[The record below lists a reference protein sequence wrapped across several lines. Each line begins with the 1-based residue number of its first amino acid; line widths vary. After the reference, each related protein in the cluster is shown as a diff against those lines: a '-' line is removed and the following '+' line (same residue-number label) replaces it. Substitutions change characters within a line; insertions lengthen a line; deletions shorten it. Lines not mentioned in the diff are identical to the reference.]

1 MQHTTEKSLDIQ
13 KYLGLLSRR
22 RYLFTVVALLTMGCA
37 VVVSYALVPVYEAKS
52 IVFIEQNVI
61 TDIIKGIAITPSLEA
76 KIKVIKESMLRREM
90 LLDVIRELDMDI
102 NVRSDLERELL
113 IKELRDETIIQM
125 DIRRDMFT
133 ISYRNTDPR
142 LARDYVNTLVRKYI
156 EENTSSKREESTLA
170 TRFLADQIETFKQR
184 IDAADAAINRFKQ
197 ENGLILSTNE
207 DFLRLE
213 IKETEKQ
220 LDELRE
226 RQSQL
231 LAARKIMLS
240 KGNAPQGAAQ
250 SDSRLATLREEFEI
264 LKGKYSSTHPSVLK
278 LRSEIESLEKAQET
292 GKAVEQADISD
303 SQEYQLLNV
312 QLKSIDT
319 RIARLEKGI
328 RENKNLLRQ
337 LPIVQAKL
345 KEHQRNKE
353 NESIIYQ
360 QLVSRYGQSEVS
372 KQMELQDKSVTF
384 RIIEPAIIPQEHV
397 SPKRPLIMAMGIAG
411 GLGLAFVVLMLLD
424 RLDSSIRSQAELKL
438 LKLPVIATLPLVRDP
453 ALVRRARL
461 RDIGFFS
468 TAGVFFTCILC
479 VLALEIVGMEQI
491 AKLSAKLPLRDYM
504 QHIER
509 LLAG

>member
-1 MQHTTEKSLDIQ
+1 MHHATDKGLEIQ
-13 KYLGLLSRR
+13 KYLGLLIRR
-22 RYLFTVVALLTMGCA
+22 RYLFTIVALLVMSCA

-90 LLDVIRELDMDI
+90 LLDLIRELDMDI
-102 NVRSDLERELL
+102 NVRSDLELELF
-113 IKELRDETIIQM
+113 IKHLRDETIIQM
-125 DIRRDMFT
+125 DVRRDLFT
-133 ISYRNTDPR
+133 ISYRNTDPE

-184 IDAADAAINRFKQ
+184 IDAADAAINHFKQ

-213 IKETEKQ
+213 IEDTQKQ

-240 KGNAPQGAAQ
+240 KGNAPQGAAPN
-250 SDSRLATLREEFEI
+250 DSRLATLREEFEM
-264 LKGKYSSTHPSVLK
+264 LKGKYSPEHPSVLK
-278 LRSEIESLEKAQET
+278 LRSELESLEKAQET
-292 GKAVEQADISD
+292 GKVEQKDIRD

-319 RIARLEKGI
+319 RIARLEKGV
-328 RENKNLLRQ
+328 RENKDLLRQ
-337 LPIVQAKL
+337 LPIMQAKL
-345 KEHQRNKE
+345 NEFQRNKE

-397 SPKRPLIMAMGIAG
+397 SPKRPLIIAMGIAG
-411 GLGLAFVVLMLLD
+411 GLGLAFGFLMLLD
-424 RLDSSIRSQAELKL
+424 RLDSSIRSHAELKL

-453 ALVRRARL
+453 VQVRKTRL

-468 TAGVFFTCILC
+468 TAGVFFVCILC
-479 VLALEIVGMEQI
+479 VLTLESVGMENI
-491 AKLSAKLPLRDYM
+491 ARWSTRLPLRDYM
-504 QHIER
+504 QQIER

>member
-1 MQHTTEKSLDIQ
+1 MHHMTDKSLDIQ
-13 KYLGLLSRR
+13 KYLGLLIRR
-22 RYLFTVVALLTMGCA
+22 RYLFTVVALLIMCCA
-37 VVVSYALVPVYEAKS
+37 VVVSYALVPMYEAKS

-102 NVRSDLERELL
+102 NVRSDLEREILL
-113 IKELRDETIIQM
+113 KGLRDETIIQM
-125 DIRRDMFT
+125 DVRRDLFT
-133 ISYRNTDPR
+133 ISYRNTDPK

-197 ENGLILSTNE
+197 ENGLILSTND

-213 IKETEKQ
+213 IEDTQKE
-220 LDELRE
+220 LAELRE
-226 RQSQL
+226 RQSQM
-231 LAARKIMLS
+231 LATRKIMLS
-240 KGNAPQGAAQ
+240 KGNALQGAAPK
-250 SDSRLATLREEFEI
+250 DSRLATLREEFEI
-264 LKGKYSSTHPSVLK
+264 LQGKYSPAHPSVQK
-278 LRSEIESLEKAQET
+278 MRAEIESLEKAQET
-292 GKAVEQADISD
+292 GKVAEQADIRD

-312 QLKSIDT
+312 QLNAIDK
-319 RIARLEKGI
+319 RIARLERGI
-328 RENKNLLRQ
+328 EESKDLLRQ

-345 KEHQRNKE
+345 KEFQRNKE

-397 SPKRPLIMAMGIAG
+397 SPKRPMIMAMGIAG
-411 GLGLAFVVLMLLD
+411 GLGLAFGVLMLLD

-438 LKLPVIATLPLVRDP
+438 LKLPIIATLPLVRDP
-453 ALVRRARL
+453 AQVRKTRL

-468 TAGVFFTCILC
+468 TAGVFLTCILC
-479 VLALEIVGMEQI
+479 VLALETVGMEHI
-491 AKLSAKLPLRDYM
+491 AKWSMHLPLRDYM
-504 QHIER
+504 QQIER